1 MSATL
6 DMATESRRQFRRMVV
21 LSAALHVGLS
31 VAAMISWPSW
41 RDAELPAGPVIT
53 MITPAELAARTTTAA
68 PKPAPPKVET
78 KPEPEPQPVVEPPP
92 PPPQPAEQIIIPEDT
107 NRKPAPKPKP
117 EVQREPEPEPEP
129 QPKPRE
135 PEPQPEQQIDLEEWL
150 AQEKAKEDRP
160 SPIETAA
167 ATKPAMPVPGAG
179 GTGAPDSPEVAA
191 WKQKVRAH
199 VRRTL
204 NLPPGFRGK
213 ALKTQVTVTLTSS
226 GDLLG
231 FEVDRGSGNPWYD
244 DQIERYLTE
253 EDALPAP
260 PSAGDWALIFDG
272 DL

>member
-6 DMATESRRQFRRMVV
+6 DAATESRRQFRRMVM

-31 VAAMISWPSW
+31 VVAMVSFPNLWP
-41 RDAELPAGPVIT
+41 DAEPPAGPVIT
-53 MITPAELAARTTTAA
+53 MITPAELAARSAVVA
-68 PKPAPPKVET
+68 PKPKPPKVET
-78 KPEPEPQPVVEPPP
+78 KPEPQPEPVVAPPP
-92 PPPQPAEQIIIPEDT
+92 PPPVEQIIIPEDT
-107 NRKPAPKPKP
+107 HRKPTPPKRKP
-117 EVQREPEPEPEP
+117 EVQQEPEPA
-129 QPKPRE
+129 PKPRE
-135 PEPQPEQQIDLEEWL
+135 PEPEQQVDLEQWL
-150 AQEKAKEDRP
+150 AQEKAKEAQP
-160 SPIETAA
+160 SLIDQAADAAETAQQRA
-167 ATKPAMPVPGAG
+167 LPVPGAG
-179 GTGAPDSPEVAA
+179 GTGAPDPPEVAA

-213 ALKTQVTVTLTSS
+213 GLKTQVTVTLTSS

-231 FEVDRGSGNPWYD
+231 FEVERGSGNPWYD

-260 PSAGDWALIFDG
+260 PHAGDWALIFDG